1 MMKHG
6 YFVTLRKAQKGVDCV
21 RRSRTMPQK
30 ILVVDNDNALQVL
43 LNVLLTRAGFECE
56 FASDGNGAL
65 DKLDGKHDGKQKYA
79 VLMLDL
85 ILPGV
90 SGLEILRRLQTENP
104 AMLQRTIVL
113 TSASHGI
120 LQQVDT
126 SRVHAVIRKPFDIQ
140 HMIQLTT
147 ACASQE

>member
-1 MMKHG
+1 M
-6 YFVTLRKAQKGVDCV
+6 T
-21 RRSRTMPQK
+21 QK
-30 ILVVDNDNALQVL
+30 ILVVDDDNALQVL

-65 DKLDGKHDGKQKYA
+65 DKLDGNGKQKYA
-79 VLMLDL
+79 VIMLDL

-90 SGLEILRRLQTENP
+90 SGMEVLRRLQNEHP
-104 AMLQRTIVL
+104 EMLQRTIVL

-120 LQQVDT
+120 LAQVDT

>member
-1 MMKHG
+1 
-6 YFVTLRKAQKGVDCV
+6 
-21 RRSRTMPQK
+21 MPQK

-65 DKLDGKHDGKQKYA
+65 DKLDGKQKYS

-120 LQQVDT
+120 LQQLDT